1 MQRLFCIF
9 VKKKIFANYSIES
22 IFSICSNCIDII
34 YKTSTKLCYKY
45 LNERVNLWYKC
56 NQLIDVNMHGALLM
70 QVCFEFH

>member
-45 LNERVNLWYKC
+45 LNESC
-56 NQLIDVNMHGALLM
+56 NTATAMRSTN
-70 QVCFEFH
+70 EFFILYIML